1 MSYIK
6 MDPETERELVES
18 AKTDPDAFSL
28 LYRNYFPQIFNY
40 VARRLGDV
48 GAAQEVTSDTF
59 FEAMHDI
66 RTFQWRGLPF
76 SSWLYR
82 IATNNINSY
91 LRKKSNSLL
100 SLDFLFAHPEFEIAR
115 NVDIEQE
122 IIHAEEELQRYQDYL
137 FIQKQILQLP
147 IPYQEVLTLR
157 YFENK
162 KINEIGEILNKK
174 ENTIKS
180 LLLRGLE
187 KLRKSYKSAKA
198 NPAKIASMQPFS
210 VKDALYAEDPN
221 YEK

>member
-1 MSYIK
+1 

-66 RTFQWRGLPF
+66 RKFQWRGLPF

-122 IIHAEEELQRYQDYL
+122 IIHAEEELQRYQDFL

-147 IPYQEVLTLR
+147 IPYQEVLTL
-157 YFENK
+157 
-162 KINEIGEILNKK
+162 
-174 ENTIKS
+174 
-180 LLLRGLE
+180 
-187 KLRKSYKSAKA
+187 
-198 NPAKIASMQPFS
+198 
-210 VKDALYAEDPN
+210 
-221 YEK
+221 